1 MGQKVHPFGFRL
13 GITENHRSEWYTKY
27 HNYSQ
32 VLKLDDEIRQ
42 RIVHILKDISMKQSE
57 EIADRSNIKIHHN
70 LVSDTIVIEIYS
82 ASPDNLIKK
91 LRSQLPSKTFSE
103 QLKKSLNNKKLIL
116 NITKLNEPNIHSSI
130 VAQTL
135 AKSLE
140 KRTKFRRAVRTALDD
155 FHKAVRNADLD
166 ENQVGIKIQV
176 SGRLNGAEIA
186 RTEWVREG
194 RVPLHTIQAKISYSY
209 EKAQTIYGIL
219 GVKIWICRG

>member
-42 RIVHILKDISMKQSE
+42 RIIHLLKDISMKQSE

-70 LVSDTIVIEIYS
+70 LVADTIVIEIYS

-91 LRSQLPSKTFSE
+91 LRSHLPSKTFSE
-103 QLKKSLNNKKLIL
+103 ELKKSLNNKKLIL

-130 VAQTL
+130 LAQTL

-155 FHKAVRNADLD
+155 FHKAVLNADLD